1 MNASVIFT
9 SVAVAATMQSAWPPR
24 RTPPATSRSS
34 ALQLAQQE
42 GILTTRDYSE
52 THRRHTEGDGGMTAL
67 LDGTEGGNWPAAQS
81 AVIDFTSDDAATPTW
96 SGVS

>member
-1 MNASVIFT
+1 M
-9 SVAVAATMQSAWPPR
+9 AV
-24 RTPPATSRSS
+24 
-34 ALQLAQQE
+34 
-42 GILTTRDYSE
+42 
-52 THRRHTEGDGGMTAL
+52 MTAL